1 MIDIVVYRV
10 KIEININI
18 KITIQMIEKLHDTPN
33 MDKYGN
39 IYGTY
44 HPSTSQIVDKI
55 NEIVDKINELDVK
68 VSKLSAH
75 TQVYR

>member
-1 MIDIVVYRV
+1 
-10 KIEININI
+10 
-18 KITIQMIEKLHDTPN
+18 MIEKLYDTPN

-55 NEIVDKINELDVK
+55 NELIDKINELDVK
-68 VSKLSAH
+68 VNNFSAR
-75 TQVYR
+75 TQVFR